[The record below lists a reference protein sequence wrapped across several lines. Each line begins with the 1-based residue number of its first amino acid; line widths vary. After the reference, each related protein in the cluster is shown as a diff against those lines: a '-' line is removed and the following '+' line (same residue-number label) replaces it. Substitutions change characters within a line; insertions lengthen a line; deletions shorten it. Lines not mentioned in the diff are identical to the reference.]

1 MQRWLAVGII
11 GLAALRPL
19 AADTVTVL
27 PFLNKTPNA
36 PNLDWIGESAAET
49 VREALGMTGVMT
61 LDRNEVQ
68 EAYRRLSLRQGIPLT
83 EASVMKIGETLDA
96 EQIVYGSF
104 GFTAPVSGSI
114 TGGSLHLTAR
124 VLDRPH

>member
-19 AADTVTVL
+19 AADTVSVL
-27 PFLNKTPNA
+27 PFLNKTPTA
-36 PNLDWIGESAAET
+36 ANLDWIGESVAET

-68 EAYRRLSLRQGIPLT
+68 DAYQRLGLRQGVPLT
-83 EASVMKIGETLDA
+83 EASVIKIGETLDA
-96 EQIVYGSF
+96 EQVVYGSF
-104 GFTAPVSGSI
+104 EFTRPASGSI
-114 TGGSLHLTAR
+114 TAGS
-124 VLDRPH
+124 

>member
-36 PNLDWIGESAAET
+36 PNLDWIGESIAET
-49 VREALGMTGVMT
+49 VREALGMTGLMT

-68 EAYRRLSLRQGIPLT
+68 DAYQRLALRQGPLP
-83 EASVMKIGETLDA
+83 EASIMKIGDALDA
-96 EQIVYGSF
+96 EQIVYG
-104 GFTAPVSGSI
+104 
-114 TGGSLHLTAR
+114 
-124 VLDRPH
+124 